1 MVRRHFNPVR
11 TARKFSRKWIKSGSV
26 RSTYGRWIEVVPSR
40 FNECCGRCRVELC
53 FPPRLAKFA
62 MAAAC
67 AGWSN
72 DETKALLGIW
82 GASEVQSQLD
92 GVVRNCTIYE
102 KVVAQL
108 REAR

>member
-1 MVRRHFNPVR
+1 MV
-11 TARKFSRKWIKSGSV
+11 SG
-26 RSTYGRWIEVVPSR
+26 RIA
-40 FNECCGRCRVELC
+40 C
-53 FPPRLAKFA
+53 FRPRLAKFA
-62 MAAAC
+62 MAATC

-92 GVVRNCTIYE
+92 GVVRNRTIYE
-102 KVVAQL
+102 KVAAQL

>member
-1 MVRRHFNPVR
+1 MSVLDSV
-11 TARKFSRKWIKSGSV
+11 GSNC
-26 RSTYGRWIEVVPSR
+26 I
-40 FNECCGRCRVELC
+40 

-62 MAAAC
+62 MAATC

-92 GVVRNCTIYE
+92 RVVRNRTIYE
-102 KVVAQL
+102 KVAPQL
-108 REAR
+108 REAQ